1 MLSSLDMWDGM
12 QLFLCAVI
20 LFGAYCAALGVI
32 AGRIQNRSGIVPA
45 AMILLCIFGCV
56 GVMLFFVFQVTGES
70 SIVLF
75 MLLVLLSLLI
85 FGGELWFIMQN
96 IRTLNKGGCALL
108 LTYVLAVLA
117 VTLLW
122 RKGGTD
128 SRLQMQLF
136 TGVGEALQKHS
147 LQPVWHMLQNVAL
160 FVPVG
165 LLFPLIHPAFDHPGY
180 AVMNGLMLSVWIETI
195 QMITAS
201 GTCDVNDILTNTLGT
216 AMGYGTFWIGRGM
229 RK

>member
-1 MLSSLDMWDGM
+1 MYFW
-12 QLFLCAVI
+12 LCRRYAV
-20 LFGAYCAALGVI
+20 
-32 AGRIQNRSGIVPA
+32 
-45 AMILLCIFGCV
+45 
-56 GVMLFFVFQVTGES
+56 FVFQVTGES

-136 TGVGEALQKHS
+136 TGVGEALQNTVYS
-147 LQPVWHMLQNVAL
+147 L
-160 FVPVG
+160 
-165 LLFPLIHPAFDHPGY
+165 
-180 AVMNGLMLSVWIETI
+180 
-195 QMITAS
+195 
-201 GTCDVNDILTNTLGT
+201 
-216 AMGYGTFWIGRGM
+216 YGICCRM
-229 RK
+229 

>member
-1 MLSSLDMWDGM
+1 M
-12 QLFLCAVI
+12 
-20 LFGAYCAALGVI
+20 
-32 AGRIQNRSGIVPA
+32 
-45 AMILLCIFGCV
+45 
-56 GVMLFFVFQVTGES
+56 
-70 SIVLF
+70 
-75 MLLVLLSLLI
+75 I